1 MDVEEALHYGV
12 VNYKTD
18 AGKVMEKARD
28 IAAQICAAS
37 PTAVSSSLEMM
48 NDGGNYLDPVQALEQ
63 PTNALLNL
71 LASENLQIGIMAFV
85 TKQKPKW
92 KNK

>member
-1 MDVEEALHYGV
+1 MKRQHSLEEALHYGV

-28 IAAQICAAS
+28 IAAKICAAS

-48 NDGGNYLDPVQALEQ
+48 NDGANHLDPVQDSDAGFAGFFNHKFGHILKI
-63 PTNALLNL
+63 TH
-71 LASENLQIGIMAFV
+71 G
-85 TKQKPKW
+85 
-92 KNK
+92 